1 MLFLE
6 NQVFGNRGIVL
17 KGQAIGS
24 TFYVGANASST
35 PVKDAEGKV
44 VGIGTQNIIKTDA
57 RTAGGLDFG
66 SDNGSYRHQL
76 FVDVKCTDKITDANL
91 SSITFTLMDSDDNV
105 TFADRTSV
113 TVDKA
118 QINDT
123 LKRGAVRFNVVSTNK
138 RYIVLKV
145 KLTGTGTAELTSG
158 AILALLST
166 PTW

>member
-35 PVKDAEGKV
+35 PEKDEDGNV
-44 VGIGTQNIIKTDA
+44 VGIGTQDIIKADA
-57 RTAGGLDFG
+57 KTAGGLDFG
-66 SDNGSYRHQL
+66 SLNGSYRHQL
-76 FVDVKCTDKITDANL
+76 FIDVKCTDKITDENL
-91 SSITFTLMDSDDNV
+91 SSITLTLMDSADNE
-105 TFADRTSV
+105 TFEDRTIV
-113 TVDKA
+113 TVDKN

-138 RYIVLKV
+138 RFIVLKV
-145 KLTGTGTAELTSG
+145 KLNGTGTEALTSG